1 MGRAATVN
9 GNGRAVLPPPVVE
22 PMRRYQA
29 PPPPP
34 RSKRGTA
41 AKVFGWI
48 LIALLVVASGLAG
61 GLYLYYH
68 ETTQRD
74 RPAHGGRQGD
84 REAPCTAAHR
94 VAARHRID
102 HPATDA
108 RAGSEGFS
116 LADSRSDTIML
127 VRADPT
133 TNTLSLL
140 SFPRDLQVPIYCDA
154 ITALRTD
161 RINSACRVA
170 ARAHRTERSRPFR
183 S

>member
-68 ETTQRD
+68 ETIN
-74 RPAHGGRQGD
+74 AI
-84 REAPCTAAHR
+84 APHTAAVKATEKHL
-94 VAARHRID
+94 APLPTASQ
-102 HPATDA
+102 PAIALIIGYDA

-133 TNTLSLL
+133 TNTL
-140 SFPRDLQVPIYCDA
+140 
-154 ITALRTD
+154 
-161 RINSACRVA
+161 
-170 ARAHRTERSRPFR
+170 
-183 S
+183 